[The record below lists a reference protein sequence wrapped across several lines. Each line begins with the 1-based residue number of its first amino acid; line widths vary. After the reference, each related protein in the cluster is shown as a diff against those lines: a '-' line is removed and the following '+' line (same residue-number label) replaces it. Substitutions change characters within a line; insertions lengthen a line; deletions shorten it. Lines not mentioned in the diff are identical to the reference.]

1 MRYTRMLVILLGLTV
16 VFSSPLLGQVNTATI
31 EGIVTDPSGAA
42 VPNVKI
48 TATNQDTG
56 FSRRTQSTADGSY
69 LIPLLPIG
77 PHYEITG
84 EATGFKTF
92 VRTGLALEL
101 KQNARVDMQL
111 EVGTVTQNVEVK
123 AQAPLVDTESATGGE
138 VVGTDRLREL
148 PLNGRNPIQLAGLI
162 TGVTDLDAVQTLA
175 GGNRSASSLSANG
188 SRTDDVDWQ
197 LNGVRFAGSYFN
209 LGLNYPDPDAL
220 SEFKLVTNPNSAEV
234 GEYSGALFTAVMK
247 SGTNQFH
254 GDLFEFLRNT
264 HLNARPFFAS
274 GVTPYH
280 QNQFGATAGGP
291 VVKNRLFFFGT
302 YQGLRIRQQI
312 LNASYPLTAD
322 ERNGLITSSTPVID
336 PTTGAPFPQN
346 ASGQYILPNVD
357 PVAANI
363 LKYVPVAAAQ
373 GQAYE
378 QTGAYS
384 VDVNQPAFKIDYIM
398 RPSDQLYGSMLI
410 DDTSPHNPFYQGN
423 YPDYGA
429 VHQVEN
435 THVIAISEVH
445 SFRPTII
452 NEFRFGESYQN
463 EIYTNVNPVSPG
475 SLGMQGWNYDYL
487 PDTNPEGATFS
498 VLGRFGLGSSGFGK
512 WREGGRNFQFTDIL
526 GWVKGKHNMRMG
538 TDLYH
543 REHHLDANVCTTGCY
558 DFFGYYTGNATA
570 DFLLG
575 DISEQVKIRY
585 LNHPGYRAWTDA
597 YFFQD
602 DWKVSR
608 RLTLNL
614 GLRYQLMYPFD
625 EYRAQ
630 GDKSVGTDGN
640 DNDHPGGLPI
650 PGSATYAYGAQSTV
664 LPHALPGLLFTGDK
678 TPEFPNGLPNSMI
691 PLDKLQLQ
699 PRVGLAWDPF
709 GNGKTSVR
717 ASGGLFSD
725 PQQVDLT
732 AQVGQDLP
740 FIVIQV
746 PVEPPG
752 TLDNPFAGQLPYPVQ
767 TTGSLVTN
775 PAYFDPSYLPVA
787 GYGWAPDF
795 RAPRIGLLTA
805 NVQRQFGS
813 NLMVEIG
820 YVGKLSRRLP
830 QTRNIN
836 AAPLSPTLTYAN
848 QQSRRALDP
857 VNFNKI
863 DYEES
868 IGNASYNAF
877 QATARYRAGRGL
889 NLLYSFTWS
898 HSIDTWSTYS
908 VQSVVYQDNNNINGS
923 RGSSDFDQRLVS
935 DLSLVYDIPS
945 PVNRARSRTGNYILG
960 NWELTGIVSAQSGS
974 PFTVYTG
981 YDASVTAANGDRP
994 NLIGNP
1000 FFSGS
1005 RTRAQEIQAYINPA
1019 AFVANTVGTYGNVG
1033 RNSFYNPGAFNSDLG
1048 LFKNFPFGEVRK
1060 LQFRAEFFNAFNQV
1074 HLGGPNGCE
1083 ACTGF
1088 TSITSAGSP
1097 RLVQFG
1103 LKFLF

>member
-1 MRYTRMLVILLGLTV
+1 MLIILLGLMIAV
-16 VFSSPLLGQVNTATI
+16 SSPTQGQVNTGTI

-42 VPNVKI
+42 VPNVKV
-48 TATNQDTG
+48 TALNQDTG
-56 FSRRTQSTADGSY
+56 FSRSEMTTGDGSY
-69 LIPLLPIG
+69 LIPQLPIG
-77 PHYEITG
+77 PHYQITA
-84 EATGFKTF
+84 ELTGFKTF
-92 VRTGLALEL
+92 VRSGVALAL

-111 EVGTVTQNVEVK
+111 EVGTITQNVQVTG
-123 AQAPLVDTESATGGE
+123 QAPLVDTQSATSGE

-162 TGVTDLDAVQTLA
+162 TGVSALNAVETLSA
-175 GGNRSASSLSANG
+175 GNRSASSLSSNG
-188 SRTDDVDWQ
+188 SRANDVDWE

-220 SEFKLVTNPNSAEV
+220 SEFNLVTNPNSAEV

-254 GDLFEFLRNT
+254 GDAFEFLRNT
-264 HLNARPFFAS
+264 HLNGRPFFAS

-280 QNQFGATAGGP
+280 QNQFGVTAGGAI
-291 VVKNRLFFFGT
+291 VKNRLFYFGT

-312 LNASYPLTAD
+312 LNASYPFSAD

-336 PTTGAPFPQN
+336 PTTNAPFPQN
-346 ASGQYILPNVD
+346 ASGQYVLPSVD

-363 LKYVPVAAAQ
+363 LKYVPVAPVAGAV
-373 GQAYE
+373 YE
-378 QTGAYS
+378 QTGAYA
-384 VDVNQPAFKIDYIM
+384 VNVNQPAFKIDYIL
-398 RPSDQLYGSMLI
+398 RPSDQFYGSMLI

-423 YPDYGA
+423 YPDYGT

-445 SFRPTII
+445 SFRPSLI

-463 EIYTNVNPVSPG
+463 EIYTNVNPESPG
-475 SLGMQGWNYDYL
+475 SLGIQGWNYDYL
-487 PDTNPEGATFS
+487 PDAQPEGATFT

-526 GWVKGKHNMRMG
+526 AWVKGKHNMRMG
-538 TDLYH
+538 ADLFH

-558 DFFGYYTGNATA
+558 GFDGYWTGNATA

-575 DISEQVKIRY
+575 DLSDEVKIRY

-602 DWKVSR
+602 DWKVSH
-608 RLTLNL
+608 RLTINM
-614 GLRYQLMYPFD
+614 GLRYQLMYPFT

-630 GDKSVGTDGN
+630 RVDSYESRLAPLPVNGN
-640 DNDHPGGLPI
+640 V
-650 PGSATYAYGAQSTV
+650 TYWYGKQSTV
-664 LPHALPGLLFTGDK
+664 LPYALPGLLYTGDK
-678 TPEFPNGLPNSMI
+678 DPEFPNGIPPGMI
-691 PLDKLQLQ
+691 MLDKLQFQ
-699 PRVGLAWDPF
+699 PRLGLAWDPF

-717 ASGGLFSD
+717 ASAGLFSD
-725 PQQVDLT
+725 PEHVDLP

-746 PVEPPG
+746 PVKPVDK
-752 TLDNPFAGQLPYPVQ
+752 LDNPYGTQTPYPPV
-767 TTGSLVTN
+767 TTGNLVTN
-775 PAYFDPSYLPVA
+775 PAYFSPSYLPVA
-787 GYGWAPDF
+787 GYGWAPNF
-795 RAPRIGLLTA
+795 RMPRVGLITA
-805 NVQRQFGS
+805 NVQRQIGS
-813 NLMVEIG
+813 NLMVEVG

-848 QQSRRALDP
+848 QQSRRVLDP

-863 DYEES
+863 DYEEP
-868 IGNASYNAF
+868 IGNASYNAL
-877 QATARYRAGRGL
+877 QATARYRAGHGL

-935 DLSLVYDIPS
+935 NLSLVYDIPN
-945 PVNRARSRTGNYILG
+945 PVSQARSRTASYILG
-960 NWELTGIVSAQSGS
+960 KWELTGIVSALSGT
-974 PFTVYTG
+974 PFTVTTG

-1048 LFKNFPFGEVRK
+1048 LFKNFPLGEPRK

-1088 TSITSAGSP
+1088 GSITSAGSP

-1103 LKFLF
+1103 LKFLW